1 MKAILEFYLPE
12 DDQEFEQ
19 CSKASDMAYVLWEFG
34 NNVKRSLIKHQDV
47 SEEFENGVNA
57 VFDKFYELLEDGKIN
72 LDKIMS

>member
-12 DDQEFEQ
+12 DSQEFEQ

-47 SEEFENGVNA
+47 SEEFEKGVNA
-57 VFDKFYELLEDGKIN
+57 VFAKFYELLEDGKIN